1 MERRRLIEI
10 RLHGR
15 GGQGAVTAAEIM
27 VEAML
32 HEGKYAQAFPMFAGE
47 RRGAPV
53 AAFLRI
59 DDKPIRI
66 RQKCYTPDICVV
78 LDSGLVTLIP
88 WHDGLKSGGVAV
100 LNWKGSYGALKIP
113 VELSKLALVDA
124 TDVSIKAFGQTAM
137 PITNTAML
145 GAMSKATGLVKLESI
160 GMAISHRFSG
170 KIAEGNIA
178 AVKLAFEQT
187 EIVQMASR

>member
-1 MERRRLIEI
+1 M
-10 RLHGR
+10 
-15 GGQGAVTAAEIM
+15 TAAEIM
-27 VEAML
+27 VEATL

-53 AAFLRI
+53 TAFLRI
-59 DDKPIRI
+59 DDRPVRI
-66 RQKCYTPDICVV
+66 RQKCYAPDICVV

-88 WHDGLKSGGVAV
+88 WHSGLKPKGVAV
-100 LNWKGSYGALKIP
+100 LNWKGSSEDIEIP

-145 GAMSKATGLVKLESI
+145 GALSKTTGLVKLDSLN
-160 GMAISHRFSG
+160 MAISHRFSG
-170 KIAEGNIA
+170 RVAESNLA
-178 AVKLAFEQT
+178 AMKLAYDRT
-187 EIVQMASR
+187 EILSG